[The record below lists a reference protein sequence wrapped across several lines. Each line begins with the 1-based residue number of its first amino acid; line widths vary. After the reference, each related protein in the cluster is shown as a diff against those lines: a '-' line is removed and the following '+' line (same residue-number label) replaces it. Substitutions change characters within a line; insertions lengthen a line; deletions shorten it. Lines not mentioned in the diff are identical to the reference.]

1 MTMTVT
7 ESIITIAVV
16 VLGTCLTRF
25 LPFFVF
31 PEGKE
36 PPKFINYLGKV
47 LPAAVTG
54 MLVVYCFKG
63 AGTAALHGLPELIAA
78 VITGLIHAWK
88 KNMLLSMALGTA
100 VYMLLVNFI
109 FIG

>member
-1 MTMTVT
+1 MTVT

-16 VLGTCLTRF
+16 VLGTMLTRF
-25 LPFFVF
+25 LPFLVF

-63 AGTAALHGLPELIAA
+63 AETADFHCLPELIAA
-78 VITGLIHAWK
+78 AVTGLVHAWK

-100 VYMLLVNFI
+100 VYMLLVNFV
-109 FIG
+109 FI